1 MNTGTYLATDNGL
14 VKVSDAIPSLA
25 RPVYFNRGGV
35 PNYDPS
41 ARRWFQSKE
50 DKRLWLK
57 ENKLREGGI
66 INPKKRLEGHY
77 RNAAKPTATQRI
89 RKQQAQQ
96 WVQSQGGTEGIITR
110 LKQKGVI

>member
-1 MNTGTYLATDNGL
+1 MNSGTYLATESGL

-35 PNYDPS
+35 PTYDPS

-66 INPKKRLEGHY
+66 IKPDSRLDGHY
-77 RNAAKPTATQRI
+77 RNRPKPTADQR
-89 RKQQAQQ
+89 RRSMESKAR
-96 WVQSQGGTEGIITR
+96 VASQGGTEGVIAR
-110 LKQKGVI
+110 LKHKGVI